1 MRAPT
6 PFVFPPP
13 PLLLLRQ
20 AACLALLAPAL
31 WPLAALAQG
40 PVVDA
45 AQPTAPTA
53 PLVYQPLATAP
64 TATMPEPEPEG
75 WREAN
80 DAVAAFPRGH
90 ADILA
95 WEARQGAAPAAPA
108 ATTHQGHHGMRQH
121 HHSMGSGGKP

>member
-13 PLLLLRQ
+13 PWLLLRQ
-20 AACLALLAPAL
+20 ATCVALLTPAL

-40 PVVDA
+40 PVADA

-53 PLVYQPLATAP
+53 PLVYQPLAATPATPATP
-64 TATMPEPEPEG
+64 TPEG

-80 DAVAAFPRGH
+80 EAVAAFPRGH
-90 ADILA
+90 ADILT

-108 ATTHQGHHGMRQH
+108 TMRQGGHDMGPHH

>member
-6 PFVFPPP
+6 PFVFPPS

-20 AACLALLAPAL
+20 AACLALLTPAL

-40 PVVDA
+40 PVADA
-45 AQPTAPTA
+45 AQSTAPTA
-53 PLVYQPLATAP
+53 PLVYQPLAAAPTAP
-64 TATMPEPEPEG
+64 TPEG

-95 WEARQGAAPAAPA
+95 WEARQGAAPA
-108 ATTHQGHHGMRQH
+108 TMHQGGHSMGPH
-121 HHSMGSGGKP
+121 HHSVGSGGKP

>member
-13 PLLLLRQ
+13 PLLLLRH
-20 AACLALLAPAL
+20 AACLALLTPAL

-40 PVVDA
+40 PVANA

-64 TATMPEPEPEG
+64 TTPATPEPQG

-108 ATTHQGHHGMRQH
+108 SRHNHHHHGMKP
-121 HHSMGSGGKP
+121 GGKP